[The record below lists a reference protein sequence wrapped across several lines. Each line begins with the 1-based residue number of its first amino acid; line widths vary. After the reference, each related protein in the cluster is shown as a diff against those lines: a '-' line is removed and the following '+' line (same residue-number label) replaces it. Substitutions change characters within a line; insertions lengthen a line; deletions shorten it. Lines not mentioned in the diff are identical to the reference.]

1 MTRIGI
7 DYTSAVRQGAGIG
20 RYTRGL
26 VKALAELDR
35 ANRYVL
41 FSAGRP
47 ADGSWPSNFCL
58 RHLPLTD
65 RHLAIIWQRL
75 RLPLPVELITG
86 RVDIFHSPDF
96 VLPPV
101 LGARTVLTVH
111 DLSFMRFPECS
122 SAPLL
127 AYLMNAV
134 PRSVARADVIL
145 ADSCSTMEDL
155 VELLGVERERVTVV
169 YAGVEKR
176 FRPQREEMVLAEVR
190 QRYGIS
196 RPFVLGLGTLQPRKN
211 FSRLIRAY
219 ALLRER
225 HNVPHQLVIG
235 GGRGWLY
242 DEIDNTIRSLKLKGD
257 VLLIGF
263 VEDRDLPALYT
274 AADVFAFPSLYEGFG
289 LPVLESMGCGTP
301 VVTSCV
307 ASLPEVAGNAALLI
321 QPEDEEALADTLWRL
336 ISDQELRQTLRQRG
350 FQQVKRFTWERAAS
364 KLLQVYA
371 RTVS

>member
-145 ADSCSTMEDL
+145 ADSCSTLEDL

-321 QPEDEEALADTLWRL
+321 QPEDEEALADALWRL
-336 ISDQELRQTLRQRG
+336 ISDQELRQTLQQRG